1 MVLVV
6 HAHPYPARSV
16 AGAALLAALR
26 GMPDL
31 EVRSLYE
38 LYPDFDIDAEA
49 ERRALERARLVV
61 LLHPLYWYSPPALL
75 KHWFE
80 VVLTKGWAYGEGG
93 TALAGKD
100 CLLAVTTG
108 GDEAEYGPSGQH
120 GRPFPDFAVAIEQ
133 TARFCGMN
141 WLEPF
146 VVNAARRAEPGAR
159 AEAGARLR
167 QRIQERIA

>member
-16 AGAALLAALR
+16 AGAELLAALR
-26 GMPDL
+26 GVPDV

-38 LYPDFDIDAEA
+38 LYPDFDIDPEA

-61 LLHPLYWYSPPALL
+61 LLHPLYWYAPPALL

-100 CLLAVTTG
+100 CLWAVTTG
-108 GDEAEYGPSGQH
+108 GEEGDFGPNGRH
-120 GRPFPDFAVAIEQ
+120 GRPFPDFAAAVER

-146 VVNAARRAEPGAR
+146 VVNAARRAAPEAR
-159 AEAGARLR
+159 TEAGRRLR
-167 QRIQERIA
+167 RVIEQRLA

>member
-16 AGAALLAALR
+16 AGAELLAALR
-26 GMPDL
+26 GLPGL
-31 EVRSLYE
+31 EVRSLYQ

-61 LLHPLYWYSPPALL
+61 LLHPLYWYAAPALL
-75 KHWFE
+75 KQWFD
-80 VVLTKGWAYGEGG
+80 VVLTKGWAYGDGG

-100 CLLAVTTG
+100 CLWAVTTG
-108 GDEAEYGPSGQH
+108 GEEEAFAAPGRH
-120 GRPFPDFAVAIEQ
+120 GRPFGDFAPAIEQ

-146 VVNAARRAEPGAR
+146 VVNAARQAPPEAR
-159 AEAGARLR
+159 REAALRLR
-167 QRIQERIA
+167 ARIEERLA

>member
-16 AGAALLAALR
+16 AGAELLAALE
-26 GMPDL
+26 GVPGL
-31 EVRSLYE
+31 EVRSLYR

-61 LLHPLYWYSPPALL
+61 LLHPLYWYAAPALL
-75 KHWFE
+75 KHWFD
-80 VVLTKGWAYGEGG
+80 VVLAKGWAYGEGG
-93 TALAGKD
+93 SALAGKD
-100 CLLAVTTG
+100 CLWAVTTG
-108 GDEAEYGPSGQH
+108 GEEAEYGPEGSH
-120 GRPFPDFAVAIEQ
+120 GRPFGDFAPAIEQ

-146 VVNAARRAEPGAR
+146 VVNAARRATPQAR
-159 AEAGARLR
+159 SDAGRRLR
-167 QRIQERIA
+167 ARIEERLA